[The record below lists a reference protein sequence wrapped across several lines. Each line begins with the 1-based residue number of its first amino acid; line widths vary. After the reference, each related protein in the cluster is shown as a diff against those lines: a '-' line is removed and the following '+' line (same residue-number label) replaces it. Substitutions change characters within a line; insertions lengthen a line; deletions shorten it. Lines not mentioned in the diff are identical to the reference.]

1 MCYTH
6 RPRFFPLRS
15 SGGFVDQHPGSSASC
30 TSSVLPQ
37 SDRASVE
44 TDSWTMNVCRGGKVG
59 REKDGP
65 FRPPY
70 SPPARP
76 TSAPR
81 TPPLHPPGWK
91 FLVCGP
97 NSKFVQLWNNRTA
110 YRFTHIT
117 NPLHTHEHQ
126 PPHTPTPHLVSFKLT
141 PHSLQLSFS
150 FFPSASS
157 HPSSLPSFSVLLLLS
172 IPFIR
177 PVIYSL
183 GEASGM

>member
-15 SGGFVDQHPGSSASC
+15 SGGFVDQHPGSSASS

-59 REKDGP
+59 RKKDGP

-81 TPPLHPPGWK
+81 TPPLYPPGWK

-110 YRFTHIT
+110 YRFTHIA
-117 NPLHTHEHQ
+117 NPLHTRA
-126 PPHTPTPHLVSFKLT
+126 PAPHTPTPHLVSFKLT

-150 FFPSASS
+150 FFPLRLKS
-157 HPSSLPSFSVLLLLS
+157 
-172 IPFIR
+172 PFIS
-177 PVIYSL
+177 PIFFGLTLALYSFHSAGYL
-183 GEASGM
+183 